1 MTVSEVRI
9 SEFEKMVLEAIYTG
23 KSDVK
28 DISSS
33 TSLPETVVE
42 ASVRRLIEK
51 KLVDEF
57 LNITEEAMQLI
68 GATEEYRW
76 ERSALRMLIDVLIFS
91 IGILLLLYLIE
102 VIT

>member
-1 MTVSEVRI
+1 MEMMEVRI

-23 KSDVK
+23 KSDMK

-42 ASVRRLIEK
+42 ACIRRLIEK
-51 KLVDEF
+51 GLVDEF

-68 GATEEYRW
+68 ATEISW
-76 ERSALRMLIDVLIFS
+76 ERDALRMLIDVLIFS
-91 IGILLLLYLIE
+91 IGILLLLYLVQ